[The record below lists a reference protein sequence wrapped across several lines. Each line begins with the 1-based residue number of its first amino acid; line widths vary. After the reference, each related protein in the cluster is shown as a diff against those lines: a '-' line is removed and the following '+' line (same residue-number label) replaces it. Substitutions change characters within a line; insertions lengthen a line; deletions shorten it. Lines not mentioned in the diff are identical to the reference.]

1 MITGKP
7 PYLGFGLGLRP
18 QHYQEILE
26 DTPAVDWFEIISENY
41 MIEGG
46 QPLHML
52 DLIRERYPIVMHGV
66 SLSIASTA
74 PFDMDYLRALK
85 GLAERV
91 NPKWISDHL
100 CWTGVHG
107 VNLHD
112 LLPIP
117 YTEEAVGHVVDRV
130 NFVQDFLGRRLT
142 LENVSS
148 YVTFA
153 QSEMTEWE
161 FVSEIARR
169 ADCWLLFDVNNVY
182 VSSFNHGFSTDDFL
196 NGVPRDRVVQFHVAG
211 HSHEETHIIDTHDH
225 PVCDEVWDFYRQ
237 AVAHFGPVSTMIERD
252 DNIPP
257 LAELVDE
264 LDHARSI
271 AGEVL
276 GTKTLAQPPPHCG
289 GMKSLKEIQD
299 EFQRGILAG
308 DDAILADVQRQLQ
321 GTAQGS
327 VRRLSQRLCRAA
339 RRDSRRGLRAGACL
353 SRRPQLRQSGEGLY
367 RRQSFRPA

>member
-1 MITGKP
+1 MPAAAFAAGLRQISEARAMSSDKP

-18 QHYQEILE
+18 QHYQEIL
-26 DTPAVDWFEIISENY
+26 DASPAIDWFEIISENY

-52 DLIRERYPIVMHGV
+52 DRICERYPVVMHGV

-74 PFDMDYLRALK
+74 PLDLDYLGALK
-85 GLAERV
+85 TLADRV
-91 NPKWISDHL
+91 KPKWISYHL

-117 YTEEAVGHVVDRV
+117 YTEEALDHVVDRV
-130 NFVQDFLGRRLT
+130 SQVQDILGRRLT

-148 YVTFA
+148 YVTFG

-161 FVSEIARR
+161 FVSEVARR

-182 VSSFNHGFSTDDFL
+182 VSAFNHGFSTDDFL
-196 NGVPRDRVVQFHVAG
+196 HGVPRDRVVQFHVAG
-211 HSHEETHIIDTHDH
+211 HSHEESHIIDTHDH
-225 PVCDEVWDFYRQ
+225 PVCDEVWDFYRET
-237 AVAHFGPVSTMIERD
+237 VTHFGPVSTMIERD

-271 AGEVL
+271 AREVL
-276 GTKTLAQPPPHCG
+276 GEK
-289 GMKSLKEIQD
+289 
-299 EFQRGILAG
+299 
-308 DDAILADVQRQLQ
+308 
-321 GTAQGS
+321 
-327 VRRLSQRLCRAA
+327 RLEAA
-339 RRDSRRGLRAGACL
+339 
-353 SRRPQLRQSGEGLY
+353 E
-367 RRQSFRPA
+367 

>member
-1 MITGKP
+1 MITEKP

-46 QPLHML
+46 QPLRML

-237 AVAHFGPVSTMIERD
+237 TVAHFGPVSTMIERD

-276 GTKTLAQPPPHCG
+276 GTKTLRNP
-289 GMKSLKEIQD
+289 
-299 EFQRGILAG
+299 
-308 DDAILADVQRQLQ
+308 
-321 GTAQGS
+321 
-327 VRRLSQRLCRAA
+327 RLIAA
-339 RRDSRRGLRAGACL
+339 
-353 SRRPQLRQSGEGLY
+353 E
-367 RRQSFRPA
+367 